1 MKKSLV
7 AAAALLAAG
16 GSFAQVSITG
26 SLIYGYESDT
36 NTMIQGAAVL
46 GNPST
51 KKGVDSQSGF
61 GIDTSTI
68 NFTAKEDLGG
78 GTSVTAIIGLDGVS
92 RGGVNGGDNSVTVAG
107 SLGSFKMAT
116 ARGADYL
123 SGGTSGVGGVG
134 MDNKL
139 FTALTA
145 ADGVYY
151 TSPAFSGFKVGLA
164 HEEIALTQ
172 FDNSPLGIGAGA
184 TGSNAKLGSAEY
196 QRRNAVSLAYA
207 SGPLAGN
214 IGYRIYDQSGG
225 STAATSSDYK
235 DNIRAAVAYD
245 FGSFKLGAGFDSR
258 QYAFLGNRVDTLIS
272 ASLPLGPVNL
282 GANAGTRV
290 VKDKASGNGTQA
302 GYSVV
307 IAYPLSKRTGLSLN
321 YASWD
326 GTNENGSAAAQWGA
340 RTTYTSVLLAH
351 SF

>member
-1 MKKSLV
+1 MMKKSLV
-7 AAAALLAAG
+7 AAAALAAAG
-16 GSFAQVSITG
+16 ASFAQVTITG

-36 NTMIQGAAVL
+36 NTMIQGAATL

-51 KKGVDSQSGF
+51 KKGVDSTSGL
-61 GIDTSTI
+61 GIDTSVI

-78 GTSVTAIIGLDGVS
+78 GTTVTAVMGLDGVT
-92 RGGVNGGDNSVTVAG
+92 RAGVYGGDDSLTLAG
-107 SLGSFKMAT
+107 GMGTFKLAT
-116 ARGADYL
+116 GRGADYL
-123 SGGTSGVGGVG
+123 SAGTSGVGGVG
-134 MDNKL
+134 MDNRL
-139 FTALTA
+139 FSALTA
-145 ADGVYY
+145 ADGAYY
-151 TSPAFSGFKVGLA
+151 TSPAFSGFKIGLA

-172 FDNSPLGIGAGA
+172 ADNAPIAIGTGA
-184 TGSNAKLGSAEY
+184 AGSNQRLGTSDY
-196 QRRNAVSLAYA
+196 QRRNAVSVAY
-207 SGPLAGN
+207 SGGPLAGN
-214 IGYRIYDQSGG
+214 IGYRIYDQQDL
-225 STAATSSDYK
+225 TATSDYK

-245 FGSFKLGAGFDSR
+245 FGGFKLGAGFDSR
-258 QYAFLGNRVDTLIS
+258 QYSVKGTRVDTLVS